1 MGKSPKKYVKENK
14 ENYQKMNVNQI
25 QKVRM
30 KLKQRYNNPTIHQFY

>member
-30 KLKQRYNNPTIHQFY
+30 KLKLRKP